1 MKMETGIPA
10 LTSPIHDPNA
20 DADKAS
26 LKSTASDLRDSATSS
41 VTEQET
47 QAAQSQNQAQQGQG
61 NNLNKDG
68 DNRGKRGMFGS
79 LMGNPN
85 KKGPA
90 PPAQLGKQQSSVGG
104 AGGSQVSLSQQQP
117 PGSSN
122 GPKEEQAPPRVRLAV
137 GVAVQIR
144 GKSIL
149 IKAPVYST

>member
-1 MKMETGIPA
+1 MKMETGIPP
-10 LTSPIHDPNA
+10 LTNPIHDPNA

-47 QAAQSQNQAQQGQG
+47 QAAQTQNQGQQGQG
-61 NNLNKDG
+61 NNVNKDLG
-68 DNRGKRGMFGS
+68 DNRAKRGMFGS
-79 LMGNPN
+79 LMGNP
-85 KKGPA
+85 KKGP
-90 PPAQLGKQQSSVGG
+90 PQPAQLGKQQAPAG
-104 AGGSQVSLSQQQP
+104 AGGSQVSLSQQP

-122 GPKEEQAPPRVRLAV
+122 GPKEEQAPPKVRLAV
-137 GVAVQIR
+137 GFAVQIR